1 MNFKKT
7 AIALAVAG
15 IATAPIA
22 AQAGVADI
30 YASVRIGL
38 WNVEQGDDGGTS
50 STIGSTSE
58 LDVRSFSSRFGVKAE
73 TDMGNGMTGFGRYEW
88 DVDFN
93 NDNGEDDIGI
103 RQRFV
108 GVKGDFGK
116 ILLGQTYHTY
126 YSFVVGP
133 TDIPW
138 WHAGYSMVAYR
149 GRTDNAITYTGGG
162 GNFNFGVSAYFS
174 VDATAATPAV
184 AATPSVGGPAPG
196 APITDLGSV
205 AVAAAP
211 EGGEETIDQLEVGV
225 SFGIGGTTLGLGVIT
240 AESGSI
246 GNGVVDSS
254 GDPEPVLG
262 ISWSGISLGPTTL
275 GFVYEMQDDDTGLT
289 VELDVG
295 NAYFRMESETLDGLA
310 IDGDGLRGGV
320 DQDRLGITLG
330 YTQNLG
336 KDTLIYYEVYTLD
349 NDTGNSDDDLAA
361 VMAVLKFN
369 IL

>member
-22 AQAGVADI
+22 AQAEVADI
-30 YASVRIGL
+30 YASVRVGI
-38 WNVEQGDDGGTS
+38 WNVEQGFEDVTETTTD
-50 STIGSTSE
+50 STSE

-73 TDMGNGMTGFGRYEW
+73 TDLGNGMTGFGRYEW

-93 NDNGEDDIGI
+93 NDNAEDDISV

-138 WHAGYSMVAYR
+138 WHAGYAMLEYR
-149 GRTDNAITYTGGG
+149 GRTDNAITYASGGD
-162 GNFNFGVSAYFS
+162 NFNFGVSAYFS
-174 VDATAATPAV
+174 VDATGAVPAV
-184 AATPSVGGPAPG
+184 AAVPAVPG
-196 APITDLGSV
+196 DAGT
-205 AVAAAP
+205 AAQAAAP
-211 EGGEETIDQLEVGV
+211 AGGEESIDQLEVGV
-225 SFGIGGTTLGLGVIT
+225 SFAIGDFATLGVGVIT

-254 GDPEPVLG
+254 GDPEDVLG
-262 ISWSGISLGPTTL
+262 ITLHGISLGPATL
-275 GFVYEMQDDDTGLT
+275 GFVFESQDDDTGLSI
-289 VELDVG
+289 ELDVG
-295 NAYFRMESETLDGLA
+295 NAYFRLESETLDGLA
-310 IDGDGLRGGV
+310 IDADGLRGGV

-336 KDTLIYYEVYTLD
+336 PDTLIYYEIHSLD
-349 NDTGNSDDDLAA
+349 NDTGNDDDDRTA
-361 VMAVLKFN
+361 VMAVLKYN
-369 IL
+369 LI

>member
-138 WHAGYSMVAYR
+138 WHAGYSMVEYR

-184 AATPSVGGPAPG
+184 VGVNP
-196 APITDLGSV
+196 DLTVIPNISGT
-205 AVAAAP
+205 AAANAAA

-254 GDPEPVLG
+254 GDPEPVIG

-275 GFVYEMQDDDTGLT
+275 GFVYEMQDNDEGLT
-289 VELDVG
+289 VELDFG
-295 NAYFRMESETLDGLA
+295 NFYTRLESETLDGAA

-336 KDTLIYYEVYTLD
+336 KDTLIYYEIYSLD
-349 NDTGNSDDDLAA
+349 NDTGNSDDDRTA
-361 VMAVLKFN
+361 VMAVLKYN
-369 IL
+369 LI